1 MARRHRKNEIE
12 GPIDLAF
19 IFILPCR
26 LGLILAVLSYLQ
38 LHQLA
43 EAPVPPATSPN
54 DIAGPCESARCSL
67 RSPPRT
73 GQGNAQTRK

>member
-26 LGLILAVLSYLQ
+26 LGLILAVLSYL
-38 LHQLA
+38 
-43 EAPVPPATSPN
+43 
-54 DIAGPCESARCSL
+54 
-67 RSPPRT
+67 
-73 GQGNAQTRK
+73 